1 MKVSKNRALTIF
13 QATSRLEIPAF
24 FISNTFISN
33 TKLKLAKKIKQKLSN
48 ILRLNYWRTC
58 PKNKFVFFNE
68 TIWMFVMKMKTIIE
82 K

>member
-13 QATSRLEIPAF
+13 QATSRLEIHAF

-48 ILRLNYWRTC
+48 ILRLNYWRTW

-68 TIWMFVMKMKTIIE
+68 IIWMFVMKMKTIME

>member
-48 ILRLNYWRTC
+48 ILRLNY
-58 PKNKFVFFNE
+58 
-68 TIWMFVMKMKTIIE
+68 
-82 K
+82 